1 MSESGFLHLGTS
13 QAVCG
18 QAVSPGQAF
27 QECTLARLAVGIR
40 LCLLGHSD
48 ECGTILGVLTRSAES
63 LQFFV
68 VVVVFACLLNCMGV
82 IVEKHLVR
90 LSF

>member
-48 ECGTILGVLTRSAES
+48 ECGTVLCVLTRSTES
-63 LQFFV
+63 LQFF
-68 VVVVFACLLNCMGV
+68 VVVFACLLNCMGV
-82 IVEKHLVR
+82 FVEKHLMR
-90 LSF
+90 LTF